1 MGRQAWVVKG
11 DMSTEAG
18 VDGVADALLHLH
30 AQWHIL
36 INNHGANAPTPLL
49 DAVTQVSALP
59 FTDRSCVT

>member
-1 MGRQAWVVKG
+1 
-11 DMSTEAG
+11 
-18 VDGVADALLHLH
+18 LLHLH